1 VAIDGVHVPVMVS
14 VEDAERFRNRKGWT
28 STNVLIVSD
37 WQLNVAYIYPGAE
50 GAAHDSMV
58 LTHSNFLQELP
69 ERMYVLAD
77 AGYALHPQVLTP
89 YRGVRYHLKE
99 FAEGTGRPQTAKEFF
114 NLRHAKARNV
124 VERLNGCMKRRFRIL
139 RVPIECEFFVVMAIV
154 FACASLHNFIRRYN
168 ADDFAEDLREDDD
181 SEDEEEL
188 PARDDVFPFDFNTPR
203 NWRDWMASPMWT
215 EYNE

>member
-1 VAIDGVHVPVMVS
+1 
-14 VEDAERFRNRKGWT
+14 
-28 STNVLIVSD
+28 
-37 WQLNVAYIYPGAE
+37 
-50 GAAHDSMV
+50 
-58 LTHSNFLQELP
+58 
-69 ERMYVLAD
+69 
-77 AGYALHPQVLTP
+77 
-89 YRGVRYHLKE
+89 
-99 FAEGTGRPQTAKEFF
+99 
-114 NLRHAKARNV
+114 V
-124 VERLNGCMKRRFRIL
+124 VE
-139 RVPIECEFFVVMAIV
+139 AIV